1 MEVIVIIK
9 RDRTIF
15 ATAPGNM
22 FSISNRCDEERKGG
36 EEEEEK
42 EEGNK
47 KEWDKMAGTWVL

>member
-36 EEEEEK
+36 ERRRGGEEIPLRM
-42 EEGNK
+42 NLQ
-47 KEWDKMAGTWVL
+47 WRSF

>member
-47 KEWDKMAGTWVL
+47 KE

>member
-1 MEVIVIIK
+1 MPHGVIIIIK

-15 ATAPGNM
+15 AIAPGNM
-22 FSISNRCDEERKGG
+22 FLTSNRCDEEEKGG

-47 KEWDKMAGTWVL
+47 KE